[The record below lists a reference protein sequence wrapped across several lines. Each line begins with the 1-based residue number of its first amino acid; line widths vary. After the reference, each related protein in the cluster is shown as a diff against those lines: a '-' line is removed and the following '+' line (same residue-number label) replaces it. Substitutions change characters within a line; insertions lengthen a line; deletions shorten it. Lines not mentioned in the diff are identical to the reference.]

1 MHIDLVQMEVGMLR
15 EKSICSQLS
24 LLLPKFY
31 PTVFPK
37 KSHFILTVGMLGQIF
52 YVIVKDFSNVLAMS
66 SCFCFERTVCGKQLF
81 RVMCDFSILCCCCL
95 GVLVFWI
102 DGWDV
107 LSFLIAIFLYKDCG

>member
-1 MHIDLVQMEVGMLR
+1 MFPTFSPAAQV
-15 EKSICSQLS
+15 LS
-24 LLLPKFY
+24 HRFSKE
-31 PTVFPK
+31 
-37 KSHFILTVGMLGQIF
+37 SHFILTVGMLGQIF

-107 LSFLIAIFLYKDCG
+107 LSFLIAIFLYKDCSLKKMAVVKQI

>member
-66 SCFCFERTVCGKQLF
+66 SCFCFERTASSCFV
-81 RVMCDFSILCCCCL
+81 
-95 GVLVFWI
+95 
-102 DGWDV
+102 
-107 LSFLIAIFLYKDCG
+107 